1 MRNLFIL
8 FFLLISSA
16 VYSQAIVGGA
26 GVCHTNGDPDAITA
40 LQTQLSLNECLIAYD
55 TVAKALYVYDAS
67 QGSGNR
73 WTSVPLA
80 SVVDTDTRI
89 DSISVASGNLNFVV
103 RDIKSSAIVKTIS
116 IPLTDIA
123 PVQSIVAGNG
133 IIVSS
138 SNGSRTI
145 SARDS
150 LITNEGALGVAAG
163 GASDAQI
170 ISNTSGSTGVT
181 IAGTGMVA
189 VTESPSSNGGTIT
202 LNVPAQTLTTATVSG
217 TTTVTL
223 SNAASPNNAFTMTGS
238 GITISQGAGTTN
250 LTFTAADASATNE
263 IQTLAFTGSVSPFT
277 LDISGSTSDVTFTA
291 GSGITLTGSS
301 TNLSFAAVDA
311 SVTNEGLL
319 SVGAGGTNTS
329 TILSNTSGSNT
340 ITISGTD
347 GSIGVSENTGTNTIT
362 IAFVAKGEYASVS
375 AASTAGVT
383 SGQYFYASTA
393 NEMGVPP
400 GTLVRMQ

>member
-8 FFLLISSA
+8 FFLLISSVA
-16 VYSQAIVGGA
+16 YSQVIIGGA

-40 LQTQLSLNECLIAYD
+40 LGTQTALNECLIAYD
-55 TVAKALYVYDAS
+55 TLGNALYVYD
-67 QGSGNR
+67 GSLTVGNR
-73 WTSVPLA
+73 WTAVPLS

-123 PVQSIVAGNG
+123 PIQTIVAGNG

-145 SARDS
+145 SAVDS
-150 LITNEGALGVAAG
+150 LVTNEGRLGVAVG
-163 GASDAQI
+163 GASDAQLTT
-170 ISNTSGSTGVT
+170 NTSGSNPVT

-189 VTESPSSNGGTIT
+189 VTETANTNGGTIT
-202 LNVPAQTLTTATVSG
+202 LNVPAQTLTTVTSSG
-217 TTTVTL
+217 TATITL
-223 SNAASPNNAFTMTGS
+223 SNASAPNNAFSITGS
-238 GITISQGAGTTN
+238 GITVTQPSGTGLV
-250 LTFTAADASATNE
+250 LTATDASATNE
-263 IQTLAFTGSVSPFT
+263 LQNLTFTGAASPFT
-277 LDISGSTSDVTFTA
+277 LDISSGTDVTFTS
-291 GSGITLTGSS
+291 GSGITITRS
-301 TNLSFAAVDA
+301 TNDLSFAAVDA

-329 TILSNTSGSNT
+329 TIVSNTSGSNT

-347 GSIGVSENTGTNTIT
+347 GSIGVSESTVTNTIT

-375 AASTAGVT
+375 AADTAGVLQ
-383 SGQYFYASTA
+383 GQYFYASTA

-400 GTLVRMQ
+400 GTLIRMPY